1 MVGSGVEMSTSVTAR
16 KYGRA
21 PFGAAVVH
29 GGPGAP
35 GELAPVAQELSATCG
50 VLEPIQTASTL
61 QGQIGELGVAL
72 EEKGDP
78 PIALI
83 GHSWG
88 AMLSFIFTARNPSLV
103 RKLIL
108 VSSAVFQ
115 EEYAMGITV
124 TRLGRL
130 SEEERIAVDA
140 LSRAL
145 ADPRNK
151 DRNKTFG
158 QIGEYILNADCYDPL
173 PYVDPVI
180 EYQYDVF
187 ESVWTQAED
196 LRSSGGL
203 LALGEKIRCPVVA
216 IHGDYDP
223 HPAEGVRRPLS
234 GVVEDFRFILL
245 ENCGHRPWIER
256 AARDKFYSIL
266 RRELL

>member
-1 MVGSGVEMSTSVTAR
+1 MGTSGVTR

-21 PFGAAVVH
+21 PFVAAVVH

-35 GELAPVAQELSATCG
+35 GELAPVAEELSASCG
-50 VLEPIQTASTL
+50 VLEPIQSASTL
-61 QGQIGELGVAL
+61 AGQIRELGAAL
-72 EEKGDP
+72 EENGDP
-78 PIALI
+78 PITLI

-88 AMLSFIFTARNPSLV
+88 AMLSFIFTAANPSLV

-108 VSSAVFQ
+108 VSSAVFDG
-115 EEYAMGITV
+115 EYATGITV

-130 SEEERIAVDA
+130 PEAERKTLEA

-158 QIGEYILNADCYDPL
+158 QAGEYVLKADSYDPL
-173 PYVDPVI
+173 PCEDPVI

-187 ESVWTQAED
+187 ATVWAQAED

-203 LALGEKIRCPVVA
+203 IALGEKIRCPVVA

-266 RRELL
+266 RRELR